1 MGWVIVLAV
10 LVILG
15 IVGVLMAIAM
25 PKFQKMQVLVD
36 KVNLVSREILTGLSV
51 IRAFGREKT
60 EEERFDKANRDL
72 TKTNLFVNRVMT
84 FMMPVMMLIMYSLTI
99 LIVWVGSHR
108 IDGGSMQ
115 VGSMTAFITYAM
127 MIVMSFLML
136 TMMSVM
142 LPRGSVAA
150 KRIDEVLQTK
160 TSVQE
165 TAQPKHLQDSKGV
178 LTFDHVCFRYKADG
192 RDVLSDINLNI
203 RSGETIGIIGGT
215 GSAKTSLVQ
224 LLPRLYDTTAGHVY
238 IGGVD
243 VRDYDLEILRNSVA
257 MVLQKNE
264 LFSGTIAENL
274 RWGNKDATDAE
285 IEEACK
291 QACADEFIER
301 FPDKYNT
308 HIDQGGTNVSGGQK
322 QRLCIARALLKKPRI
337 LILDDS
343 TSAVDTGTDAKI
355 RKSFTEKIPGTTV
368 FIIAQRI
375 SSVENADHVI
385 VLDNG
390 RISGYGT
397 PAEML
402 ATNPIYQEVYNSQT
416 KGTGDFD
423 EKGGDNNG

>member
-1 MGWVIVLAV
+1 
-10 LVILG
+10 
-15 IVGVLMAIAM
+15 
-25 PKFQKMQVLVD
+25 
-36 KVNLVSREILTGLSV
+36 
-51 IRAFGREKT
+51 
-60 EEERFDKANRDL
+60 
-72 TKTNLFVNRVMT
+72 
-84 FMMPVMMLIMYSLTI
+84 MY
-99 LIVWVGSHR
+99 V
-108 IDGGSMQ
+108 
-115 VGSMTAFITYAM
+115 
-127 MIVMSFLML
+127 
-136 TMMSVM
+136 
-142 LPRGSVAA
+142 
-150 KRIDEVLQTK
+150 
-160 TSVQE
+160 
-165 TAQPKHLQDSKGV
+165 
-178 LTFDHVCFRYKADG
+178 
-192 RDVLSDINLNI
+192 
-203 RSGETIGIIGGT
+203 
-215 GSAKTSLVQ
+215 
-224 LLPRLYDTTAGHVY
+224 
-238 IGGVD
+238 GGVD

-343 TSAVDTGTDAKI
+343 T
-355 RKSFTEKIPGTTV
+355 GTTV

-416 KGTGDFD
+416 KGSGDFD